1 MRYGPGHGMRVLR
14 AALERLP
21 DPLERRVRSAR
32 AWQRSH
38 AVRMGRLRRTT
49 PLDPSW
55 GAGRGT
61 PVDRIYIEE
70 FLERHRADIRGRAL
84 EVKSPWY
91 LDRYREA
98 VEKVEILDLDASNPR
113 ATIVA
118 DLQLGSEIESDA
130 FDCAIVTQV
139 LHFVFDVPAALRTL
153 HRILAPGGVLLAT
166 VPGITRVAA
175 SEPER
180 RSDWWRFTA
189 ASARRLAEDT
199 FGAGAVEVETFGN
212 VLSASA
218 LLYGLAAEDL
228 RASELAAHD
237 PAYEVTI
244 GIRAV
249 KR

>member
-1 MRYGPGHGMRVLR
+1 MRIARRV
-14 AALERLP
+14 LERLP
-21 DPLERRVRSAR
+21 DPVEARLRKAR

-49 PLDPSW
+49 PIDPQW
-55 GAGRGT
+55 GSGRGT
-61 PVDRIYIEE
+61 PIDRIYIEQ
-70 FLERHRADIRGRAL
+70 FLERHLDDIRGRAL
-84 EVKSPWY
+84 EVKSPRY
-91 LDRYREA
+91 LDRYGDR
-98 VEKVEILDLDASNPR
+98 VEHVEILDIDASNPR

-118 DLQLGSEIESDA
+118 DLQQGSEIASDA
-130 FDCAIVTQV
+130 YDCAILTQV

-166 VPGITRVAA
+166 VPGITRVPAHEA
-175 SEPER
+175 ER
-180 RSDWWRFTA
+180 STDWWRLTA
-189 ASARRLAEDT
+189 VSARRLAGDA
-199 FGAGAVEVETFGN
+199 FGAEAVEVETFGN

-218 LLYGLAAEDL
+218 LLYGLAAEEL